1 MQSCVVVE
9 NKTCTLGRIFMSTVC
24 ECAEQKLV
32 ENKTWRT
39 LGRFFMSTVCEC
51 AEQILVI
58 VLPSHA

>member
-1 MQSCVVVE
+1 
-9 NKTCTLGRIFMSTVC
+9 MSTVC